1 MARFRVEVSTTTR
14 MLYEVE
20 AEHRSDIHDQ
30 FDDAGDN
37 ASLTGWFLAG
47 ESYGEEEITFIRD
60 LS

>member
-47 ESYGEEEITFIRD
+47 ESYG
-60 LS
+60 